1 MSHSD
6 TILVGQKKILV
17 GHHQN
22 KGYQALYVYVQ
33 SITRQ
38 EIEQL
43 GISFVSSSL
52 LLPVKVAKKS
62 YPSSCSREKSPPP
75 SP

>member
-22 KGYQALYVYVQ
+22 KGCQALYMYMP
-33 SITRQ
+33 SISRQ

-52 LLPVKVAKKS
+52 LLPVKVARKS
-62 YPSSCSREKSPPP
+62 YP
-75 SP
+75 